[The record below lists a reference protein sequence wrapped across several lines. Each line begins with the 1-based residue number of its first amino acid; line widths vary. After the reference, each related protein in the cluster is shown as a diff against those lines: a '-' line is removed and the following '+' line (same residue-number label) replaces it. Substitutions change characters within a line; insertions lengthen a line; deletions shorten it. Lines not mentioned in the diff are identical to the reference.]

1 MARIANISLVQ
12 LEYLVALDKHRHF
25 IRAAEACFVT
35 QPTLS
40 MQIKKLESELD
51 VKLFDRS
58 RQPIIPTDVGKLV
71 IDQAKKILNETIRV
85 DEILQAYKG
94 TVNGDLYIG
103 IIPTISPY
111 LMPYLIS
118 NIGKMYPGIRLHVKE
133 LLTEDILSK
142 LGSDQLDLGILS
154 TPLDMEGIIERPLF
168 YEKFL
173 VYMNP
178 SHVSFEK
185 TSISAFDLL
194 EGKLWLLSEGNC
206 FRNQSINLCSL
217 KDLDLNQ
224 STLDYESGS
233 LETLMRIVDM
243 EGGATIIPE
252 WASLDAKDEIK
263 QRMRPIAEKDMVR
276 EVGMI
281 YTRNF
286 AKARLIQ
293 ALEEV
298 IAVCVPEALRE
309 NEGKEVVDIF
319 VK

>member
-1 MARIANISLVQ
+1 MSRIANISLVQ

-25 IRAAEACFVT
+25 IRAAEACYVT

-58 RQPIIPTDVGKLV
+58 RQPIIPTDVGRLV
-71 IDQAKKILNETIRV
+71 VDQAKKILLETTRV
-85 DEILQAYKG
+85 DGILQEYKG
-94 TVNGDLYIG
+94 TVIGDLYIG

-118 NIGKMYPGIRLHVKE
+118 NISKMYPGIRLHVKE
-133 LLTEDILSK
+133 LLTEDILSNLAK
-142 LGSDQLDLGILS
+142 DQLDLGILS
-154 TPLDMEGIIERPLF
+154 TPLNMDGIVETPLF
-168 YEKFL
+168 FEKFL

-178 SHVSFEK
+178 EHVAFHKSA
-185 TSISAFDLL
+185 ISAYDLL
-194 EGKLWLLSEGNC
+194 EDKLWLLSEGNC

-217 KDLDLNQ
+217 GDQDLQQ
-224 STLDYESGS
+224 SSFDYESGS

-252 WASLDAKDEIK
+252 WASLDASAEKRA
-263 QRMRPIAEKDMVR
+263 RMRFTDEEDMVR

-281 YTRNF
+281 YSRNF
-286 AKARLIQ
+286 AKARLIE

-298 IAVCVPEALRE
+298 IKTCVPEALKE
-309 NEGKEVVDIF
+309 NEGKQVVDIM
-319 VK
+319 VN